1 MVGGGKHRRL
11 IYNRRMAKVSST
23 ESGDRGRDR
32 AAIYQAKNGKIEFR
46 GDAQRDTVWG
56 NLNQIAALFGRDKS
70 VISRHI
76 NNIFKSGE
84 LQRDSVVAIFAT
96 TAADGKTYQVEHF
109 NLDLI
114 LSVGYRVD
122 SKQATQFRIWA
133 TRTLKQHLLDGYTV
147 NRKRIHRNYQKFMRA
162 VDDIKA
168 LSGGGNIDN
177 ADVLELVGAFAGT
190 WFSLN
195 AYDKQE
201 FPRKGLTQSALDIEA
216 LDLYADIA
224 AFKAELIGKG
234 EATALFAQEKSAD
247 ALRGILGNVFQ
258 SAFGRDVYPSVE
270 EKAAHLLYFIVKNH
284 PFNDGNKRTGAF
296 SFIRFLQKAKFR
308 FHNKITAQT
317 LTALT
322 LLIAESNSKHK
333 DKIIGLV
340 LLLLKS

>member
-1 MVGGGKHRRL
+1 
-11 IYNRRMAKVSST
+11 MAKVSVA
-23 ESGDRGRDR
+23 ELVGDRGGDR
-32 AAIYQAKNGKIEFR
+32 VAIYQAKSGKIEFR
-46 GDAQRDTVWG
+46 GDPRRDTVWG

-76 NNIFKSGE
+76 NNILKSGE
-84 LQRDSVVAIFAT
+84 LARPAVVAIFAT

-109 NLDLI
+109 NLDMI

-147 NRKRIHRNYQKFMRA
+147 NRKRVRHNYEKFMRA

-168 LSGGGNIDN
+168 LSGGANIDN
-177 ADVLELVGAFAGT
+177 ADVLELIGAFAGT
-190 WFSLN
+190 WFSLD
-195 AYDKQE
+195 AYDKQK
-201 FPRKGLTQSALDIEA
+201 FPRQGLTRKTLDLES

-224 AFKAELIGKG
+224 AFKSELIEKG
-234 EATALFAQEKSAD
+234 EATELFAQEKSAD

-258 SAFGRDVYPSVE
+258 SAFGRDAYPSIE
-270 EKAAHLLYFIVKNH
+270 EKAAQLLYFVVKNH
-284 PFNDGNKRTGAF
+284 PFNDGNKRSGAF
-296 SFIRFLQKAKFR
+296 SFVWLLQKSKFH
-308 FHNKITAQT
+308 FQNKISAQT

-322 LLIAESNSKHK
+322 LLIAESNPKDK
-333 DKIIGLV
+333 DKIIGLI

>member
-1 MVGGGKHRRL
+1 
-11 IYNRRMAKVSST
+11 MAKVSAT
-23 ESGDRGRDR
+23 ELVGDR
-32 AAIYQAKNGKIEFR
+32 AAIYQAKSGKIEFR
-46 GDAQRDTVWG
+46 GDPRRDTVWG

-84 LQRDSVVAIFAT
+84 LARPAVVAIFAT
-96 TAADGKTYQVEHF
+96 TAADGKTYQVEYY
-109 NLDLI
+109 NLDMI

-133 TRTLKQHLLDGYTV
+133 TRTLKRHLLDGYTV
-147 NRKRIHRNYQKFMRA
+147 NRKRVRHNYEKFMRA

-168 LSGGGNIDN
+168 LAGAANIDS

-190 WFSLN
+190 WFSLD
-195 AYDKQE
+195 AYDKRR
-201 FPRKGLTQSALDIEA
+201 FPREGLTRKTLDLES

-224 AFKAELIGKG
+224 AFKAELIDKG
-234 EATALFAQEKSAD
+234 EATELFAQEKNAD
-247 ALRGILGNVFQ
+247 GLRGILGNVFQ
-258 SAFGRDVYPSVE
+258 SAFGRDAYPSIE
-270 EKAAHLLYFIVKNH
+270 EKAAHLLYFVVKNH

-296 SFIRFLQKAKFR
+296 SFIWLLQKAKFR
-308 FHNKITAQT
+308 FQSKISAQT

-322 LLIAESNSKHK
+322 LLIAESNSKDK

>member
-1 MVGGGKHRRL
+1 
-11 IYNRRMAKVSST
+11 MAKVSSI

-84 LQRDSVVAIFAT
+84 LTKSATVAKIAT
-96 TAADGKTYQVEHF
+96 VQKEGGRQITREIEYY
-109 NLDLI
+109 NLDMI

-201 FPRKGLTQSALDIEA
+201 FPRKGLTQSALDVEA

-270 EKAAHLLYFIVKNH
+270 EKAAHLLYFIVKSH